1 MSRGYVTDSATS
13 AAVQDR
19 KYFTAICLSE
29 ESPTISSASL
39 EDNPLFNCGYGS
51 NPTMDGSV
59 ECEAGFMS
67 SDGLRFGGVGV
78 VSRLKNPSK
87 VAKAIAYADN
97 SSGLVSPMVLVGS
110 GAEKWAE
117 KKGFILNDPN
127 ALSGVK
133 TEEIWKKALDATGKE
148 DMAEACTSS
157 GGLVLKSPGRLG
169 HCTIFGS
176 GLWAEKRGSTCI
188 GVTVSGCGEAIVR
201 ADFCRSLSKRLFS
214 RYATK

>member
-1 MSRGYVTDSATS
+1 M
-13 AAVQDR
+13 Q
-19 KYFTAICLSE
+19 
-29 ESPTISSASL
+29 SL

-67 SDGLRFGGVGV
+67 SDGLRLVDLRPVSVTVFSPIWV

-133 TEEIWKKALDATGKE
+133 TEEIWKKALDATGKVNGF
-148 DMAEACTSS
+148 DGNAMD
-157 GGLVLKSPGRLG
+157 
-169 HCTIFGS
+169 
-176 GLWAEKRGSTCI
+176 
-188 GVTVSGCGEAIVR
+188 TVGAI
-201 ADFCRSLSKRLFS
+201 
-214 RYATK
+214 T